1 MRTKRKLGKAFCAKR
16 QLNLPFWA
24 LDWYID
30 VMIVKLA
37 EKQIYKK
44 YVIMLICLSMFG
56 NLACGAVL
64 CLGSDGHVSIEF
76 KLTDCCGESGGFPVQ
91 TSSDSCTNVE
101 YSEGMYSGGDCID
114 VPLSGN
120 CVTKRFT
127 SFVTK
132 KSSPLKILP
141 KTIFSASINDTVS
154 MNKERVAKSVNY
166 VSDTLTSICTTV
178 LII

>member
-1 MRTKRKLGKAFCAKR
+1 MRAKRTKNREFCAKR
-16 QLNLPFWA
+16 YLSLVF
-24 LDWYID
+24 LVCKWYINN
-30 VMIVKLA
+30 MFVKLA
-37 EKQIYKK
+37 RKRIYKK
-44 YVIMLICLSMFG
+44 CVIMLICLLMFG
-56 NLACGAVL
+56 SLACGAVL
-64 CLGSDGHVSIEF
+64 CFGSDGHVSVEF
-76 KLTDCCGESGGFPVQ
+76 KLADCCGEPRGFPVQ
-91 TSSDSCTNVE
+91 AFLDPCANIE
-101 YSEGMYSGGDCID
+101 YSEGMCSVSDCID

-132 KSSPLKILP
+132 KSSPLNILP

-154 MNKERVAKSVNY
+154 TNKERVAKSVNY

>member
-1 MRTKRKLGKAFCAKR
+1 
-16 QLNLPFWA
+16 
-24 LDWYID
+24 
-30 VMIVKLA
+30 MIVKLVSKRA
-37 EKQIYKK
+37 YKK
-44 YVIMLICLSMFG
+44 CVIMLICLLMFG
-56 NLACGAVL
+56 SLACGAVL
-64 CLGSDGHVSIEF
+64 CFGSDGHVSIEF
-76 KLTDCCGESGGFPVQ
+76 KLTDCCGESGVLPVQ

-127 SFVTK
+127 SFATK

-141 KTIFSASINDTVS
+141 KTIFSMSTNDIVS
-154 MNKERVAKSVNY
+154 TNKERVAKFGNY